1 MNPSST
7 QTGTLG
13 KVQSK
18 KPAKGWSA
26 FGRKKIGKLAITAK
40 NKVIALKVGV
50 IVLVIA
56 LLSLGSWRVSAASEG
71 KILPKVTIAGLKV
84 GGETPSEAKKIVQNY
99 ITTIN
104 SQGPQ
109 ITYADKTIQPKLTDM
124 GISFDVDKVVND
136 AYNFGRHGSWTQKIK
151 DNFKMI
157 FTKHNMTLPPQI
169 DEKKFDELL
178 GQVAQVVEIPPVNA
192 TLIIENGNISLSPSK
207 IGRGLDKTKL
217 KADLT
222 KMINS
227 GQVNSKIVLITSD
240 LQPAI
245 KEDGTLEARAQAEK
259 YMSAAPIV
267 ATFEDQ
273 TWTANKAEIGKW
285 IKFVENGTKI
295 VATPDPSSF
304 VSSIAKKVEIADKDK
319 EIQDGTGA
327 VLDEGQDGRGMD
339 TKTLTNQIMGTLKK
353 YQSATFGVI
362 TFVVPRGE
370 KIIYPHAQPCRY
382 PGHYA
387 DINLSEQTLYAFDGC
402 TLVNQFLIS
411 GGKTGRTPTGEFHVY
426 SQDRVTRMSGPGY
439 DLPGVEWVSWFY
451 ADYSIHGTYWHN
463 NFGHPMSHG
472 CVNASNGDAEWF
484 YSWGGVGTPVY
495 IHY

>member
-1 MNPSST
+1 MNST
-7 QTGTLG
+7 QAGTLG
-13 KVQSK
+13 KVKSK
-18 KPAKGWSA
+18 KKVSS
-26 FGRKKIGKLAITAK
+26 KLAISAK

-50 IVLVIA
+50 IVLVLS

-84 GGETPSEAKKIVQNY
+84 GGKTPPQAKNIVQNY
-99 ITTIN
+99 ITNIN

-109 ITYADKTIQPKLTDM
+109 ITYTDKTIQPKLTDM
-124 GISFDVDKVVND
+124 GITFDVDKVVND
-136 AYNFGRHGSWTQKIK
+136 AYNFGRHGSWAQKFK
-151 DNFKMI
+151 ENSKMI

-192 TLIIENGNISLSPSK
+192 TLIIDNGNISLSPSK
-207 IGRGLDKTKL
+207 IGRGLDKNKL

-227 GQVNSKIVLITSD
+227 GQVNGKIVLVTSD

-245 KEDGTLEARAQAEK
+245 KEDGTIEARGQAEK
-259 YMSAAPIV
+259 YMASAPIV
-267 ATFEDQ
+267 VNFEDQ

-285 IKFVENGTKI
+285 IKFVESGNKI

-304 VSSIAKKVEIADKDK
+304 VSSIAKKVEFSASNR
-319 EIQDGTGA
+319 EIEDGTGA

-339 TKTLTNQIMGTLKK
+339 TKTLTNQIINTLKK
-353 YQSATFGVI
+353 YQSASFGVI
-362 TFVVPRGE
+362 TFTIPRGE
-370 KIIYPHAQPCRY
+370 TIIYPHAQPCRY
-382 PGHYA
+382 DSRYV
-387 DINLSEQTLYAFDGC
+387 DINLSEQTLYAFEGC
-402 TLVNQFLIS
+402 NLVNQFLIS
-411 GGKTGRTPTGEFHVY
+411 GGKTGPTPTGEFHVY
-426 SQDRVTRMSGPGY
+426 SKDRVTRMSGPGY

-451 ADYSIHGTYWHN
+451 SDYSIHGTYWHN

-472 CVNASNGDAEWF
+472 CVNASNGDAEWLF
-484 YSWGGVGTPVY
+484 GWDDIGTPVY
-495 IHY
+495 IHW